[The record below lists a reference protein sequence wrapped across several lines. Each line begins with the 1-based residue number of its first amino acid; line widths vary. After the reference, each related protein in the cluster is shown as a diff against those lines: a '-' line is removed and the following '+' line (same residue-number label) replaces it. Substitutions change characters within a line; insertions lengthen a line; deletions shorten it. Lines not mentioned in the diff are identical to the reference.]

1 MEASPGQRVAEIC
14 GSGIGSCFRASKMVV
29 FGGLTCTFAVGG
41 AVVGVVS
48 GALKGQTTETGLLRG
63 ASIGAVAGALV
74 SVELLESLLRE
85 ISSPRSLSTPST
97 ITIAMFESLIDG
109 KIFREWVSPAMLKA
123 YQWQVSNVDDG
134 GREASDVFD
143 TAGATGMS
151 PEAVRRLPELEV
163 CSMSAVETL
172 PEGTTCAV
180 CLQDFKNGESA
191 KRLPVCCHL
200 YHAACIDE
208 WLLRHRS
215 CPLCRRNL

>member
-41 AVVGVVS
+41 AVVGIVS

-74 SVELLESLLRE
+74 SVELLESLLLGDL
-85 ISSPRSLSTPST
+85 LSK
-97 ITIAMFESLIDG
+97 IAMFESLIDG

-134 GREASDVFD
+134 GREVSDVFD

-151 PEAVRRLPELEV
+151 PEAVRRLPKLEV

-180 CLQDFKNGESA
+180 CLQDFKNGEST